1 MSLFA
6 RRYGNNKANCDLYI
20 VDASVDTT
28 TGLYYMYSPEE
39 WLEHIKNTYGTTKW
53 DAEDR
58 IIKRDDIHGVGEYYE
73 RKSFWNG
80 SSYSSYAIA
89 AYAIVT
95 EDSQF
100 LFSPTEY
107 TGPTYDSLANNSE
120 KYMVHEDVI
129 GTNTITYS
137 NYGGVFKHVNFNM
150 PYVYC
155 DDNNADKTGRTY
167 EKQKEKIIKCVE
179 SLNDSSGYENTK
191 AIEKCF
197 YPISTDGVNGL
208 YGDWID
214 SSVRIYSEISPDA
227 SINEVYAGPYVIS
240 SFGSHANYIAD
251 IVRTPFWPYTVNIFP
266 NAVADYNVISSQSVE
281 PYYELGEKL
290 FPGFTQMNNKRLS
303 GYGCFP
309 DAPYDFISMMNKETK
324 TSFIPSKNEMM
335 LIIKNILTAYYDKQW
350 LDNNNSKSSLYSTD
364 TTKDIEKLLKCGTS
378 VSMLRKPFKHVYEEK
393 GIDRLEYL
401 SDLSCLWEDIPQGGS
416 SPKEFFWTSTPYSY
430 SCSPHAAV
438 SNSMSL
444 SLSMYV
450 AKYTSSIDDVDAE
463 NYVKYPI
470 GWDPTTGAYRYSY
483 YIFDE
488 TATGYKTGK
497 GSSSAAGSRSNTNEG
512 KLIMCYRIPSKVEWA
527 PESSGHPEI
536 KRYTV

>member
-73 RKSFWNG
+73 RQRFWNG

-129 GTNTITYS
+129 GSNNITYG
-137 NYGGVFKHVNFNM
+137 NYGDVFKHVNFNA
-150 PYVYC
+150 PYVYY
-155 DDNNADKTGRTY
+155 DDENADKTGRTF
-167 EKQKEKIIKCVE
+167 EKQKEKIIKCFE
-179 SLNDSSGYENTK
+179 SLNDSSGYENTN
-191 AIEKCF
+191 AIEECF
-197 YPISTDGVNGL
+197 YPIDTDGANGL
-208 YGDWID
+208 YGDWMD

-240 SFGSHANYIAD
+240 SFGSRANYVD
-251 IVRTPFWPYTVNIFP
+251 MERTPFWPYTLKIFP
-266 NAVADYNVISSQSVE
+266 NAVIDYNVASSQLVE
-281 PYYELGEKL
+281 PYYDLGENL
-290 FPGFTQMNNKRLS
+290 FPGFTQMNNKRIS

-309 DAPYDFISMMNKETK
+309 DATYDFISMVNEETK
-324 TSFIPSKNEMM
+324 TPFIPSKNEMM

-350 LDNNNSKSSLYSTD
+350 FDNANSKSSLYSTD

-378 VSMLRKPFKHVYEEK
+378 VSMLRKPFRHVYEEK

-401 SDLSCLWEDIPQGGS
+401 SDLSCLWEDIPAGGS
-416 SPKEFFWTSTPYSY
+416 SPKEFFWTSTPFSYNCNPYS
-430 SCSPHAAV
+430 
-438 SNSMSL
+438 NKNQMSL

-450 AKYTSSIDDVDAE
+450 AKYTSDVDNVDSE
-463 NYVKYPI
+463 NYVKYPS
-470 GWDPTTGAYRYSY
+470 GLDLNTGAYSYSY